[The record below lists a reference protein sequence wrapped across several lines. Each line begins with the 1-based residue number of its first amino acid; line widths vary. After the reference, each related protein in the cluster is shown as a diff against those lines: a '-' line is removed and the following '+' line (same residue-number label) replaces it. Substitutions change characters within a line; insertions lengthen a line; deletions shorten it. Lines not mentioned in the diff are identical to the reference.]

1 MCAGVFQLMKG
12 KDFMN
17 KLKLLL
23 LATALI
29 TGSSVLASA
38 EEHHDNWRNQN
49 RYSDH
54 DRDDRYRN
62 NGYYNNGYYNNGYYG
77 NGYYGDGD
85 HDRDDGYRSNDWH
98 RDRRWRD
105 RDDQWRNNYRHG
117 RDWDHDGD
125 RR

>member
-1 MCAGVFQLMKG
+1 
-12 KDFMN
+12 MN
-17 KLKLLL
+17 KLKILLL
-23 LATALI
+23 TTALI
-29 TGSSVLASA
+29 TGTSALASA
-38 EEHHDNWRNQN
+38 EEHHDNWRNQS

-77 NGYYGDGD
+77 DGD
-85 HDRDDGYRSNDWH
+85 HDRDDRYRGNYVYENN
-98 RDRRWRD
+98 RRWRD
-105 RDDQWRNNYRHG
+105 RDNYRHG